1 MRYVDDQ
8 PIEDNQH
15 RGYLVTR
22 SPRRRTAGTIREL
35 LGKPQAVSGL
45 D

>member
-8 PIEDNQH
+8 PIDD
-15 RGYLVTR
+15 YLVIR

-45 D
+45 A